1 MRVPDSMIASSITAR
16 LSAASER
23 LFRTQEK
30 VASGLAF
37 TTPSQNA
44 PGAVRAAGLRSSIAE
59 VTRYLDNAD
68 AASAKM
74 SLTENCLQSISDL
87 LAQARTAGLARTD
100 TSADGNAAL
109 ADQVH
114 ELAAQVVR
122 NANFSSGGSYLFSGY
137 KVSTAPL
144 AENGAG
150 PPPYLYQGDRGDQN
164 VQLGRGITLTT
175 NLDAAEVLNMNGAAD
190 PTLDDTLETLGK
202 LEAALRG
209 DDSAGVSDAL
219 ASLDQHSQR
228 VLSLRAE
235 LGARAQHVE
244 LAKTQLQSVK
254 LTFQDLLS
262 QVQDADLTEAVT
274 DLRSQELSYQAAA
287 AAASVLQR
295 ASLLDY
301 LR

>member
-1 MRVPDSMIASSITAR
+1 MRVPDSMIASSIAAR
-16 LSAASER
+16 LAAASER

-37 TTPSQNA
+37 TAPSQNA

-59 VTRYLDNAD
+59 VTRYLANAD
-68 AASAKM
+68 AASAKLR
-74 SLTENCLQSISDL
+74 LTENCLQSISDL
-87 LAQARTAGLARTD
+87 LTEARTAGLARTD
-100 TSADGNAAL
+100 ISADGNAAL

-114 ELAAQVVR
+114 QMAAQVVR
-122 NANFSSGGSYLFSGY
+122 NASFSSDGSYLFSGY

-144 AENGAG
+144 AGNGAG
-150 PPPYLYQGDRGDQN
+150 PPPYLYQGDRGDQQ
-164 VQLGRGITLTT
+164 VQLGRGIAITT
-175 NLDAAEVLNMNGAAD
+175 NLDAAELLNMNGAAD
-190 PTLDDTLETLGK
+190 PGLDDTLETLRK

-209 DDSAGVSDAL
+209 NDSAGVTDAL
-219 ASLDQHSQR
+219 TSLEQHSQR

-235 LGARAQHVE
+235 LGARTQHVE
-244 LAKTQLQSVK
+244 LAKTQLESVK

-262 QVQDADLTEAVT
+262 RVQDADLTQAVI

-287 AAASVLQR
+287 AAASVLHR

>member
-1 MRVPDSMIASSITAR
+1 MRVPDSMITSSITAR
-16 LSAASER
+16 LAAASER

-68 AASAKM
+68 AASAKL

-87 LAQARTAGLARTD
+87 LVQARTAGLARSD

-109 ADQVH
+109 AAQVH
-114 ELAAQVVR
+114 QIAAQVVS
-122 NANFSSGGSYLFSGY
+122 NANFSSEGSYLFSGY
-137 KVSTAPL
+137 RVSTAPL
-144 AENGAG
+144 APNGAG
-150 PPPYLYQGDRGDQN
+150 APPYLYQGDRGDQS
-164 VQLGRGITLTT
+164 VQLGRGVTLTT
-175 NLDAAEVLNMNGAAD
+175 NLDAAEVLNMDGAAD
-190 PTLDDTLETLGK
+190 PALDDTLETLRK
-202 LEAALRG
+202 LEAALRAN
-209 DDSAGVSDAL
+209 DSTGVGGAL
-219 ASLDQHSQR
+219 TALEQQSQR

-235 LGARAQHVE
+235 LGARAQHVG
-244 LAKTQLQSVK
+244 LAKTQLGNAK
-254 LTFQDLLS
+254 LTLQDLLS
-262 QVQDADLTEAVT
+262 QVQDADLTQAVT

-287 AAASVLQR
+287 AAASILQR